1 MKVLIPD
8 LSFLSHSHAPES
20 QTGAD
25 SQFRCDSSFLGNPAA
40 LPQREKQNVWM
51 VLSNPVMLVSE
62 ILAGLL
68 FFLQPGIWI
77 T

>member
-1 MKVLIPD
+1 MFMKVLIPD

-40 LPQREKQNVWM
+40 LPQREM
-51 VLSNPVMLVSE
+51 VLSKPVMLVSE